1 MDHPLLA
8 ASIAAFQKLVHRC
21 SRSHC
26 RLRHSR
32 NDCPTPPRL
41 WHEDCRD
48 VMAPPPRVTRAMC
61 GAMTLSKV
69 LESVNFDN
77 FVKDR

>member
-1 MDHPLLA
+1 
-8 ASIAAFQKLVHRC
+8 
-21 SRSHC
+21 
-26 RLRHSR
+26 
-32 NDCPTPPRL
+32 
-41 WHEDCRD
+41 
-48 VMAPPPRVTRAMC
+48 MAPPTRDTRAMC